1 MELLELLKSVGGYL
15 VIFSGEILF
24 FGLLL
29 SFMGGF
35 AGAIAA
41 GGREDRSLLYNF
53 GIGLAGTV
61 IGTAIWSAYN
71 GGWPEEVTAGA
82 LVLSFLASIG
92 VALVVN
98 RLERRNAGESPPG
111 SQTPGVSV

>member
-1 MELLELLKSVGGYL
+1 MNWLEVLGGIGIALLVFGG
-15 VIFSGEILF
+15 F
-24 FGLLL
+24 FVAI

-41 GGREDRSLLYNF
+41 GGREDRTLAYNF
-53 GIGLAGTV
+53 GIGLAGTL

-82 LVLSFLASIG
+82 LLLSFLASIG
-92 VALVVN
+92 VAFVVN
-98 RLERRNAGESPPG
+98 RLERRDAGESPPG